1 MWYNQKDKMR
11 WGGVLKRKIQKI
23 MFLAMLGIGLLSQAL
38 GVHAQTEESVAEPFT
53 VLMLGVDT
61 GEYGREEVGRSDI
74 IVVASV
80 NPNTETTL
88 MTSIPRDSYTEI
100 IGEGFMDKIN
110 HAYAFGG
117 TNMSADT
124 VSNFLNIPID
134 HTIAVDMGGFIE
146 LVDAVG
152 GITVVPDTDFELN
165 GYYFEAGVPK
175 EVDGEGALAYVR
187 ERYTSGGDGARQV
200 RAQEVIREIMKEGLS
215 PANSSKLPEFLKVA
229 QEYIK
234 LDVGLS
240 DLATLKDSFTS
251 MSNTAESVPLES
263 YGETIDGIYY
273 EIVDPDSLEYASQA
287 HRENL
292 GLE

>member
-1 MWYNQKDKMR
+1 MWYNQNDKMR
-11 WGGVLKRKIQKI
+11 WGGILKRKIKKILFLFLLGLGLFSQVQGINAETQKKV
-23 MFLAMLGIGLLSQAL
+23 SD
-38 GVHAQTEESVAEPFT
+38 PFT

-61 GEYGREEVGRSDI
+61 GEYGREDVGRSDI

-100 IGEGFMDKIN
+100 VGEGFMDKIN

-124 VSNFLNIPID
+124 VANFLNIPID

-146 LVDAVG
+146 LVDSVG
-152 GITVVPDTDFELN
+152 GITVVPDTNFELN
-165 GYYFEAGVPK
+165 GYYFEAGVPT

-187 ERYTSGGDGARQV
+187 ERYTSGGDSARQV
-200 RAQEVIREIMKEGLS
+200 RAQEVIREIIKEGLS
-215 PANSSKLPEFLKVA
+215 PANASKMPEFLKVA

-251 MSNTAESVPLES
+251 MSNTAEAVPLES

-273 EIVDPDSLEYASQA
+273 EIVEPNSLENASQA